1 MESVLNKINISVI
14 TFEEFVKYGKY
25 DSDNIVNGVPLSFN
39 FEGLFTT
46 SSESDNCYLVP
57 TKKGMEKFTKE
68 ELLIVKDEDYGLVK
82 REMFEIC
89 GLI

>member
-1 MESVLNKINISVI
+1 MKPLEKLKISAV
-14 TFEEFVKYGKY
+14 TFEEFVEYGKNN
-25 DSDNIVNGVPLSFN
+25 SDNIVNGVPYSFD
-39 FEGLFTT
+39 FKGLFTT
-46 SSESDNCYLVP
+46 SHESDDCYLVP